1 MVVISYHHETSTAM
15 SGVGVGVGGG
25 SFRFFQIIKVI
36 AFSGVALWR
45 FRDFLLSGFGM
56 VLKIPWV
63 GWLVGWR

>member
-1 MVVISYHHETSTAM
+1 MVVISYHHETSTTM

-45 FRDFLLSGFGM
+45 FRAFFRM

-63 GWLVGWR
+63 GWLAIG